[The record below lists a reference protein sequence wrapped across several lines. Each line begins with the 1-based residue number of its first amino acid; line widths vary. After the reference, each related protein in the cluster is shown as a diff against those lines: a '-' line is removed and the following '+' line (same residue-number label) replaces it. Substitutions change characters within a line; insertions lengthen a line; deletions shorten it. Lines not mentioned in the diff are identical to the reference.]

1 MRARVERFV
10 VTIALAISI
19 TACTSGP
26 KVRVDADPSAN
37 LAGYKTFAFF
47 EELATDK
54 SRYSTMITGRLKE
67 ATRRELKRRGYEEVE
82 QNPNLLVNFNT
93 NVENRTDVQS
103 TPSASAGFY
112 GYRGGAYGAW
122 GGYPT
127 DIHTTHYQEGTLVID
142 LVDAEKKQLV
152 WQAVAQ
158 GRLSKKAIE
167 NPTSS
172 IDALIAEMF
181 EKYPVPARDAAPT

>member
-1 MRARVERFV
+1 MRTRTARWVL
-10 VTIALAISI
+10 TMALALCIA
-19 TACTSGP
+19 ACASGP

-37 LAGYKTFAFF
+37 LSSYKTFAFF

-54 SRYSTMITGRLKE
+54 SQYSTMITSRLKD

-82 QNPNLLVNFNT
+82 QNPTLLVNFNT
-93 NVENRTDVQS
+93 NVENRTEVQS
-103 TPSASAGFY
+103 SPSASAGFY

-122 GGYPT
+122 GGYPA
-127 DIHTTHYQEGTLVID
+127 DIYTTHYQEGTLVID
-142 LVDAEKKQLV
+142 VVDAEKKQLV

-167 NPTSS
+167 NPAAS

-181 EKYPVPARDAAPT
+181 EKYPVPARDATPT

>member
-1 MRARVERFV
+1 MGARVKRSLLP
-10 VTIALAISI
+10 IALALCIA
-19 TACTSGP
+19 ACTSGP
-26 KVRVDADPSAN
+26 KVRVDADPSVN
-37 LAGYKTFAFF
+37 LSSYKTFAFF

-54 SRYSTMITGRLKE
+54 SSYSTMITSRLKD
-67 ATRRELKRRGYEEVE
+67 ATRRELKRRGYEEVT
-82 QNPNLLVNFNT
+82 QSPNLLVNFST

-103 TPSASAGFY
+103 TPSASGGFY
-112 GYRGGAYGAW
+112 AYRGGMYGAW

-142 LVDAEKKQLV
+142 LVDAEKRQLV

-158 GRLSKKAIE
+158 GRLSKKALE
-167 NPTSS
+167 NPTES
-172 IDALIAEMF
+172 IDALIADMF